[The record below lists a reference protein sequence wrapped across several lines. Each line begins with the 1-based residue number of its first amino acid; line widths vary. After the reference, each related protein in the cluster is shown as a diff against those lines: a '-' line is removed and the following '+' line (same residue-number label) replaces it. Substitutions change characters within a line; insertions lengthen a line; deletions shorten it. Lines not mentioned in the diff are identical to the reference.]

1 MPLAYLVPLEA
12 QSRLLQRGLYTMET
26 VPSEAALETV
36 LTDIE
41 AVIDDW
47 VGYRAA
53 PTEYTKVTKSDYDGI
68 LQLPPDLLSITRI
81 TASGL
86 VYFNSAQLE
95 MPVPDPLA
103 TWDRQNFLNVGYP
116 QTAITLEYRAGLD
129 PLPHTFK
136 VAATEL
142 LANSAANG
150 RFPGDLSHLNERVQ
164 NVSSLSLK
172 GISQSFSDPNA
183 TSKSTGVK
191 AERTE
196 LDRLLINLGLA
207 KYRRQVAV
215 VV

>member
-1 MPLAYLVPLEA
+1 MPLAYLAPLEA
-12 QSRLLQRGLYTMET
+12 QSRLIQRGLYTLGT
-26 VPSEAALETV
+26 VPAESTLEAA

-41 AVIDDW
+41 SVIDDW

-53 PTEYTKVTKSDYDGI
+53 PSDYTKVIKSDYDGI

-103 TWDRQNFLNVGYP
+103 TWDRQSFLNVGYP

-129 PLPHTFK
+129 PLPWAFK
-136 VAATEL
+136 IAAIEL
-142 LANSAANG
+142 LANSVSSG
-150 RFPGDLSHLNERVQ
+150 RYPGDLSHLNDRVQ

-196 LDRLLINLGLA
+196 LDRLLINVGLA
-207 KYRRQVAV
+207 KYRRQVV
-215 VV
+215 VVV